1 MKTAQQLKIDDK
13 TILVTNL
20 DKILWTKPKI
30 TKADLIQYYISAA
43 PYALRYW
50 TQRPLTVT
58 RYPNGIDS
66 KGFYQKNCPKY
77 APDWIETYEVL
88 TENRSINSV
97 LCNDLA
103 TLLWL
108 ANQAV
113 IEIHPTSY
121 QIDQPD
127 NPSYAIIDLDPTA
140 PLGFS
145 EAVEIALKIKV
156 VLQELGLRG
165 YPKTSGATGIH
176 IYIPLAAGHT
186 FKQTVKLVEFIGEIL
201 VKLYPDKVT
210 SERLVKN
217 RYGVYVDHLQNLP
230 SKTIVGV
237 YSLRPL
243 FGAPVSTPV
252 LWEELEYINPLD
264 FTLLTLFQRLQAKGD
279 LFAPVLTDRQSIEH
293 LLPLL

>member
-1 MKTAQQLKIDDK
+1 MKTEQQLEIDGK
-13 TILVTNL
+13 MISVTNL
-20 DKILWTKPKI
+20 DKILWTEPKI
-30 TKADLIQYYISAA
+30 TKADLIQYYIIAA
-43 PYALRYW
+43 PYALKHW
-50 TQRPLTVT
+50 NQRPLTVT
-58 RYPNGIDS
+58 RYPNGIAA

-77 APDWIETYEVL
+77 APDWIETYEEL
-88 TENRSINSV
+88 TENRRINYI

-103 TLLWL
+103 VLLWL

-127 NPSYAIIDLDPTA
+127 QPSYAIIDLDPTA

-145 EAVEIALKIKV
+145 EAVEIALKIRV

-176 IYIPLAAGHT
+176 IYIPLTAGCT
-186 FKQTVKLVEFIGEIL
+186 FKQIVRLVEFIGEIL
-201 VKLYPDKVT
+201 VRLYPDKVT

-230 SKTIVGV
+230 GKTIVGV

-243 FGAPVSTPV
+243 PGAPVSTPV
-252 LWEELEYINPLD
+252 LWEELKYIKPLD
-264 FTLLTLFQRLQAKGD
+264 FNLLTLPERLQAKGD
-279 LFAPVLTDRQSIEH
+279 LFSQVLTNRQSIKH
-293 LLPLL
+293 LLPML